1 MGIFK
6 AFFIYIKK
14 KKKKTFTEENWS
26 KPKRKEKINSQLPRN
41 WILKK
46 EKK

>member
-6 AFFIYIKK
+6 AFFLYIKK
-14 KKKKTFTEENWS
+14 KKNTFTEENWS